1 MSGICRE
8 ITTSPSRS
16 EGWCACLVA
25 ITPSLVIPVR
35 DRMGVGPDRRAAHAG
50 SAWLTSSH
58 DRRGPCDTQGE
69 RQKGTSSTH
78 SWQSPGHATWCT
90 AFYLA
95 PMRRRRELDPPGG
108 ERSRRRWRPRCFWP
122 GSRFRASTA
131 VCTHPRDVAEERRC
145 SARHRRLGCEYRFV
159 APPDS
164 LTEWAAIWRAG
175 RRTYD
180 ASPRGPRRRGLSHAR
195 PRREPP
201 PALRRCDQ

>member
-1 MSGICRE
+1 MAYV
-8 ITTSPSRS
+8 ITRSKGPMRYARRTSN
-16 EGWCACLVA
+16 
-25 ITPSLVIPVR
+25 
-35 DRMGVGPDRRAAHAG
+35 
-50 SAWLTSSH
+50 
-58 DRRGPCDTQGE
+58 
-69 RQKGTSSTH
+69 GTSSTH

-95 PMRRRRELDPPGG
+95 PMRRRRELDPLGV

-180 ASPRGPRRRGLSHAR
+180 AGPRGRAGAGLAMPDQDANHLQLCGGATSDAAGHDRGGITMIGR
-195 PRREPP
+195 FRG
-201 PALRRCDQ
+201 